1 MAASKNEGSIR
12 TAAFRCVA
20 TGEVIETGPFHDIL
34 RLPGALD
41 CDLDAWEAGF
51 VDARGRFLDRAQAAA
66 AVGARGRLESRSF
79 FRGEADPTL
88 EAGHLESWRR
98 GDGRRSTPRDEARP
112 ALAA

>member
-1 MAASKNEGSIR
+1 MASTTTRAGFIR
-12 TAAFRCVA
+12 CAAFRCVA

-66 AVGARGRLESRSF
+66 AVGARGRLESRAF
-79 FRGEADPTL
+79 FRGDADPP
-88 EAGHLESWRR
+88 S
-98 GDGRRSTPRDEARP
+98 RRSHGRPARP
-112 ALAA
+112 WPPPSAASG

>member
-1 MAASKNEGSIR
+1 MASTANETGLIR
-12 TAAFRCVA
+12 TAAFRCLA
-20 TGEVIETGPFHDIL
+20 TGEVIETGPFHDVL

-79 FRGEADPTL
+79 FRGDADPTL
-88 EAGHLESWRR
+88 EAGHRESWRR
-98 GDGRRSTPRDEARP
+98 DDAPR